1 MVDRKLPSPSLLICC
16 RGGNSHSIRGH
27 DGMRGLDIADLIDE
41 IAALLR
47 SVFEVGI
54 LADPD
59 CMLKRYLC
67 VNVVLCKWR
76 ADEMVDGVND
86 NTVC

>member
-1 MVDRKLPSPSLLICC
+1 
-16 RGGNSHSIRGH
+16 
-27 DGMRGLDIADLIDE
+27 MRGLDIADLIDE

-67 VNVVLCKWR
+67 VIVLCK
-76 ADEMVDGVND
+76 
-86 NTVC
+86 